1 MCSLLMYVFIRSLI
15 CFQFKTSTTR
25 STLQLVSDVWSF
37 GCLMSREKNF
47 RIFQNHPR
55 KFSPKYFVGGEMQS
69 ACRRVPQC
77 ARCAYGALSM
87 REGHTY
93 IIIGPER
100 DRSNPRKFSP
110 RNSHFVPKRESFL
123 PRKSIQYSQKV

>member
-1 MCSLLMYVFIRSLI
+1 MLLTNVHVLIRSLI

-25 STLQLVSDVWSF
+25 STLQPVSDVWSF
-37 GCLMSREKNF
+37 GYLMSREKTF
-47 RIFQNHPR
+47 RIF
-55 KFSPKYFVGGEMQS
+55 
-69 ACRRVPQC
+69 RRFKTIRESFLRIILWMGKCKVQFRN
-77 ARCAYGALSM
+77 AHGALSM

-100 DRSNPRKFSP
+100 DQSNPRKFSP
-110 RNSHFVPKRESFL
+110 RNSHFVLKRKKKIL